1 MKKVLALIILLTI
14 TSCSNLS
21 KNMVK
26 EGSFS
31 ISSGRLGKYK
41 WNDSLVLNRVSWY
54 HELTLLLDVMYVNID
69 EKSPF
74 YNWFSLDEKS
84 RISSCREK
92 LLIISYALD
101 SNRLSQVMLKNK
113 IKYYGFE
120 DITVTHFATSLKSH
134 PDFERLS
141 LTLYKVDFFCK
152 RSKQVDDMFI
162 TFPNYDEI
170 KL

>member
-1 MKKVLALIILLTI
+1 MKKVLAFIIFLTL

-26 EGSFS
+26 DGSFS
-31 ISSGRLGKYK
+31 ITSGRVGKYK
-41 WNDSLVLNRVSWY
+41 WNDSLVFNRVSWY
-54 HELTLLLDVMYVNID
+54 HELTLLLDTMYVNID

-74 YNWFSLDEKS
+74 YNWFSLDEKT
-84 RISSCREK
+84 RISDCREK
-92 LLIISYALD
+92 LVLISYALD
-101 SNRLSQVMLKNK
+101 SKRLSQAALKNK
-113 IKYYGFE
+113 IKDYGYE
-120 DITVTHFATSLKSH
+120 DISVTQFATSLRSH

-141 LTLYKVDFFCK
+141 LNLYKVDFFCK
-152 RSKQVDDMFI
+152 KTKQVDDMFI